1 MTSLSKTINLK
12 QTVLLVAIVVFLAVI
27 PLFLNR
33 QSEFGGA
40 DTVAKEALVA
50 NNVQPWFKPLW
61 EPPGSETESLLF
73 AMQAGFGAGIIGYF
87 FGYKRG
93 LKASKQ
99 QTEAVNNIS
108 DVSN

>member
-40 DTVAKEALVA
+40 DAVAKEALVA
-50 NNVQPWFKPLW
+50 NNVQPWFKPL
-61 EPPGSETESLLF
+61 GNRQGARLKVSFLRCKLASE
-73 AMQAGFGAGIIGYF
+73 Q
-87 FGYKRG
+87 G
-93 LKASKQ
+93 LSVTFSATNADLKPVSSKQ
-99 QTEAVNNIS
+99 KQ
-108 DVSN
+108 